1 MNKLK
6 LIFILSMLFYFTFV
20 NDSQENKSPKIFC
33 EGSSYNFGTVIN
45 TKIIKHTFIIKNI
58 GDDVLKIDKVRVS
71 CGCTIIKIKDKSI
84 LPGGKTELKVELDL
98 SDTEGEQFKDILIE
112 SNDPDTKFYK
122 LYLKGITTKSK

>member
-1 MNKLK
+1 MNKIK
-6 LIFILSMLFYFTFV
+6 FIFILSILFFIIFSNY
-20 NDSQENKSPKIFC
+20 SQTGKEPKIFC

-71 CGCTIIKIKDKSI
+71 CGCTIIKIKDKTI

-112 SNDPDTKFYK
+112 SNDPDNRFYK
-122 LYLKGITTKSK
+122 LYLKGITKAK